1 MWLDRYHNTGYLNQ
15 LQYLIYVSDYRL
27 PSEPLYYEIQD
38 GDSTSEVCSAI
49 AEYKLEQVQI
59 EQYLKPEFGI
69 FGLEGKSREEVME
82 NLYCCLAA
90 RGLIATELD
99 WKNAFRAN
107 EVGNGIAHIQDLG
120 RILKNAGCY
129 VCILKTPILWEQDII
144 KVLVMI
150 KTKRMETRICPCS
163 AASSPIGLHRRKR
176 WNIF

>member
-1 MWLDRYHNTGYLNQ
+1 
-15 LQYLIYVSDYRL
+15 
-27 PSEPLYYEIQD
+27 
-38 GDSTSEVCSAI
+38 
-49 AEYKLEQVQI
+49 
-59 EQYLKPEFGI
+59 
-69 FGLEGKSREEVME
+69 ME
-82 NLYCCLAA
+82 NLYRCLAA

-150 KTKRMETRICPCS
+150 KTKRDGDKNLSLLCRIVS
-163 AASSPIGLHRRKR
+163 NWASSPEKVEHFLKSQSYEVFCGDIRSECLKICFHS
-176 WNIF
+176 II